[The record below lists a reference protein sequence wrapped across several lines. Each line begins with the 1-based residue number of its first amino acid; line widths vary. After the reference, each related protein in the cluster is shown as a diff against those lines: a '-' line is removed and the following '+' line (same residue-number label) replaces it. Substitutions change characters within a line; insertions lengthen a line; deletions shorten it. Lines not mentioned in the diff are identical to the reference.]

1 MSRDRVIDRDKV
13 TEKDEGKDMNIKD
26 MGHMEDIE
34 FFHAI
39 SRH

>member
-1 MSRDRVIDRDKV
+1 MSRERVIDRDND

-26 MGHMEDIE
+26 MEHMEDIE
-34 FFHAI
+34 FLYAI